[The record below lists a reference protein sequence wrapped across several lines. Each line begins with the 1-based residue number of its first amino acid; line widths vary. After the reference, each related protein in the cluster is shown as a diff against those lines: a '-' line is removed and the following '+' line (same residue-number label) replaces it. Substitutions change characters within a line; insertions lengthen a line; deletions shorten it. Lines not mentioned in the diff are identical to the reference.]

1 MGDLNYNDV
10 DKLLNQFSETM
21 QIKIMKLRLELSL
34 KVNGYPGAS
43 RHISNTQDENNNE
56 YKKIL
61 IKLENIYNNELN
73 NLKNQINN

>member
-1 MGDLNYNDV
+1 MNDLTYKDV
-10 DKLLNQFSETM
+10 DKLLDQFSETM
-21 QIKIMKLRLELSL
+21 QIKIMKLRYELSL

-43 RHISNTQDENNNE
+43 RHIPNTKEQNNEE

-61 IKLENIYNNELN
+61 IKLEKNYNSELL